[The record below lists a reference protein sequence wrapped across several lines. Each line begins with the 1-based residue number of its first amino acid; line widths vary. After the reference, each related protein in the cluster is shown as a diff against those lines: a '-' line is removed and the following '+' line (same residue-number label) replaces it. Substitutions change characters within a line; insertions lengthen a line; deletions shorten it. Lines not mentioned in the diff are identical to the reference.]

1 MSGFSAEW
9 LALREGADARAR
21 NPGVADAVAA
31 RFQLRDRVSI
41 IDLGCGAGANLRATS
56 ALLPQRQ
63 SWTLVD
69 VDADLLDRA
78 KSVLSSWAD
87 DATAS
92 EDGLALIK
100 GSAEIAVRFRQAD
113 LSHVH
118 DSLIADGAD
127 LVTASALFDLAS
139 ADVMRKLARAAADVR
154 ASFYAVLTYNGVQ
167 RWSPHRPADNQ
178 IASAFNHHQMR
189 DKGLGPALG
198 PTAPGFLAD
207 QFRLNGYTVLEGES
221 AWRLGRG
228 DRMLIDEM
236 VRGYAMAAAE
246 TGLVDSKTI
255 EGWIKVTR
263 AAAEIGHIDIF
274 AAPV

>member
-1 MSGFSAEW
+1 MSAFSAEW
-9 LALREGADARAR
+9 LSLREGADARAR
-21 NPGVADAVAA
+21 NTSVADALAA
-31 RFQLRDRVSI
+31 RFQLRDSVSA
-41 IDLGCGAGANLRATS
+41 IDLGCGTGANLRATS
-56 ALLPQRQ
+56 ALLPPRQ

-78 KSVLSSWAD
+78 KAALSSWAD
-87 DATAS
+87 DAAVAD
-92 EDGLALIK
+92 DGLRLTK
-100 GSAEIAVRFRQAD
+100 GSAEIVVRFKQAD
-113 LSHVH
+113 LTHALAP
-118 DSLIADGAD
+118 LIAEGAD
-127 LVTASALFDLAS
+127 LITASALFDLVS
-139 ADVMRKLARAAADVR
+139 ADLSRKLARAAADIR

-221 AWRLGRG
+221 PWRLGRG

-236 VRGYAMAAAE
+236 VRGYALAAAE

-263 AAAEIGHIDIF
+263 AAAEIGHIDLF